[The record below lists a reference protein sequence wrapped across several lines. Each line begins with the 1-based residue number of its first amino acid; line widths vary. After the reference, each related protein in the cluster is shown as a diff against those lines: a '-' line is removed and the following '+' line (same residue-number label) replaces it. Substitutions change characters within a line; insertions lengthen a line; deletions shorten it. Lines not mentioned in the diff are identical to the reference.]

1 MMVDQTRMVTVKV
14 VTSSDSGCILMV
26 QSIGFADRLGM
37 KYESKRNLG
46 ELNYLSNGK
55 YRFPF
60 TEMGR

>member
-26 QSIGFADRLGM
+26 QSIRFARLGM

-55 YRFPF
+55 SRFPF